1 MKLEFLMEYTAY
13 VQQPKRNR
21 GDGPFGTRILAVVTG
36 GSFEGPRLKGKI
48 WAGGG
53 DWALRGPDGVARLD
67 VRATFETDDGA
78 LIYVQYYG
86 VNRPDES
93 RLSANLGRHRSTA
106 TGTS

>member
-1 MKLEFLMEYTAY
+1 MKLEFLMEYTANLR
-13 VQQPKRNR
+13 QPVRNT
-21 GDGPFGTRILAVVTG
+21 GAGPLGTRGLAVVTS
-36 GSFEGPRLKGKI
+36 GSFEGPRLKGTL
-48 WAGGG
+48 WAGVA
-53 DWALRGPDGVARLD
+53 DWWLMGSDEVLRLD